1 MGSND
6 TNQEQR
12 GTITAAKSSN
22 WGGKRP
28 GQGRPK
34 GSKNKAP
41 LNPRPQHQLRAF
53 DDEWELILRFAKLV
67 KHGDKERCEAF
78 VAGAEQED

>member
-1 MGSND
+1 MAN
-6 TNQEQR
+6 NQVDE
-12 GTITAAKSSN
+12 ITKN
-22 WGGKRP
+22 NGWGGKRP

-53 DDEWELILRFAKLV
+53 DDEWAMILRFAKML
-67 KHGDKERCEAF
+67 KHGQRAECELFLARS
-78 VAGAEQED
+78 EQKRES